1 MRKPRALAIAGIAV
15 AAIAGPV
22 FLAGPATA
30 SDTEQVAKYT
40 IDAKVAK
47 SGLIDV
53 RETIRYDF
61 GDQSKHGIYRYIPDK
76 ARHDKHH
83 DRSYPTTVYD
93 STMDGRSVEQ
103 KVSQKGASK
112 VLQIGDP
119 HRTII
124 GVHVYVLHYT
134 IDRALN
140 KVDGGPQLFWNAIG
154 AGWDVPMSSITVNV
168 TSPGAISKVK
178 CYAGATGSRTPCNG
192 SKATGDS
199 ATYKETNLA
208 AHQGLTVVAA
218 LPSAVTAQ
226 SPLLVKRTDFAYR
239 MASDPWVW
247 YAAAGVF
254 LVGLIGTG
262 SLVFARGRDRRFSSQ
277 IPGLRPARGQSEAE
291 EFRPVLASAE
301 GPVEFVAP
309 KGVRPGSIGVLLDQ
323 NTDVRDVTATIV
335 DLAVRGYLR
344 IEEPTAGEWTL
355 TSLRPADANL
365 GEYEQ
370 TLLAGLFN
378 GRSEV
383 TLSELR
389 NTFSRTT
396 STVRSEIYDD
406 AVTQEWYSRRPDLT
420 RLHWRGRGTG
430 LVVVGVLVAVIAAF
444 GFDAGM
450 IGVGVALAGVA
461 MWLAARWMPA
471 RTAIGSAAYA
481 QALGFRRYIRVA
493 EASQLKVEEREGV
506 FSRYLPYAIAFN
518 EADRWVKTFAA
529 VNAVNPDAMSG
540 WYVGYGPFVPLYFA
554 SSLNSFTVNTGSSLV
569 STPSSSG
576 SSGFGGGGFSGG
588 GFGGGGG
595 GSW

>member
-1 MRKPRALAIAGIAV
+1 ML
-15 AAIAGPV
+15 
-22 FLAGPATA
+22 LAGPADA
-30 SDTEQVAKYT
+30 AGTEHVAEYT
-40 IDAKVAK
+40 ITANVTK
-47 SGLIDV
+47 SGLFDV
-53 RETIRYDF
+53 HESITYDF
-61 GDQSKHGIYRYIPDK
+61 GGQSKHGIFRYIPDK

-83 DRSYPTTVYD
+83 DRSYPTTVYP
-93 STMDGRSVEQ
+93 STVDNQPVEQ

-119 HRTII
+119 DRTIA
-124 GVHVYVLHYT
+124 GVHTYRLHYT

-140 KVDGGPQLFWNAIG
+140 KVDGGPQMYWNAIG
-154 AGWDVPMSSITVNV
+154 SGWDVPISNV
-168 TSPGAISKVK
+168 TVTVKAPGSIGKVK
-178 CYAGATGSRTPCNG
+178 CYVGATGSRATCQA
-192 SKATGDS
+192 KATGDK
-199 ATYKETNLA
+199 ATFTQGQLPAN
-208 AHQGLTVVAA
+208 QGLTAVAA
-218 LPSAVTAQ
+218 LPSSVTAQ
-226 SPLLVKRTDFAYR
+226 PPLLVKRTDFAFR

-254 LVGLIGTG
+254 VLGLIGIG
-262 SLVFARGRDRRFSSQ
+262 SLVYARGRDRRFSSQ
-277 IPGLRPARGQSEAE
+277 IPGLVPARGQSEAE
-291 EFRPVLASAE
+291 EFRPMLASPE
-301 GPVEFVAP
+301 GPVEFVPP

-344 IEEPTAGEWTL
+344 IEEPSAGQWTL
-355 TSLRPADANL
+355 HRLRDADGSLNS
-365 GEYEQ
+365 YEQ
-370 TLLAGLFN
+370 TLFTGLFR
-378 GRSEV
+378 GGDEV
-383 TLSELR
+383 SLDDLR
-389 NTFSRTT
+389 NTFAKTT
-396 STVRSEIYDD
+396 SVVRSEIYQD
-406 AVTQEWYSRRPDLT
+406 AVDQQWYARRPDLT
-420 RLHWRGRGTG
+420 RMHWRGRGTG
-430 LVVVGVLVAVIAAF
+430 VVVIGVLVAVIAAF

-529 VNAVNPDAMSG
+529 VNAVNPDAMAG

-554 SSLNSFTVNTGSSLV
+554 SSLNSFTVNTGSTLV